1 MPRFLVPV
9 DFSTV
14 SVNAAL
20 YAVQMA
26 EKMPRKE
33 VILYNVTEGVHAGDD
48 GTPIDFNGEAFL
60 ANNLRSLES
69 LQVSLFEMGMSPMEI
84 VAEIGDLPER
94 IKPIINNQK
103 IDMVVMGIT
112 GQSTAYGDSI
122 FGKNAMD
129 ISRSNNC
136 PVMIVPPDAVF
147 RGSRKVAIAVELKD
161 VHKTVAVDPIKKW
174 LDVLRPELHFVHV
187 GVASEN
193 ELTEEQKS
201 EKAKLLEMFKD
212 YDSIFNYLPKQDF
225 SQAINSFVEKNRID
239 HIVIFPKKHGLFESL
254 FAANHTKKLAYHS
267 HVPVLAIHD

>member
-33 VILYNVTEGVHAGDD
+33 VVLYNVTEGVHAGDD

-60 ANNLRSLES
+60 ANNLRTLES
-69 LQVSLFEMGMSPMEI
+69 LQVSLFEMGLSPMEI

-94 IKPIINNQK
+94 IKPVIDNQR

-112 GQSTAYGDSI
+112 GHSSYGDSF
-122 FGKNAMD
+122 FGKNAME
-129 ISRSNNC
+129 ISRNNTC

-147 RGSRKVAIAVELKD
+147 KGSKKVAIAVELKD
-161 VHKTVAVDPIKKW
+161 VNKTVAVGPIKKW
-174 LDVLRPELHFVHV
+174 LDVLQPELHFVYV
-187 GVASEN
+187 GASSEN
-193 ELTEEQKS
+193 DLTEIQKS
-201 EKAKLLEMFKD
+201 EKAKLEELFKN
-212 YDSIFNYLPKQDF
+212 YTSVFNFLPAQDF
-225 SQAINSFVEKNRID
+225 SQGINTFVEQNQID
-239 HIVIFPKKHGLFESL
+239 HIIVFPKKHGLFESL
-254 FAANHTKKLAYHS
+254 FAANHAKKLAYHS
-267 HVPVLAIHD
+267 HIPVLAIHD

>member
-33 VILYNVTEGVHAGDD
+33 VVLYNVTEGVHAGDD

-60 ANNLRSLES
+60 ANNLRTLES
-69 LQVSLFEMGMSPMEI
+69 LQVSLFEMGLSPMEI

-94 IKPIINNQK
+94 IKPIIDTQN

-112 GQSTAYGDSI
+112 GHSSYGDSF
-122 FGKNAMD
+122 FGKNAME
-129 ISRSNNC
+129 ISRNNTC

-147 RGSRKVAIAVELKD
+147 KGSKKIAIAVELKD
-161 VHKTVAVDPIKKW
+161 VNKTVAVGPIKKW
-174 LDVLRPELHFVHV
+174 LDVLQPELHFVYV
-187 GVASEN
+187 GASSEN
-193 ELTEEQKS
+193 DLTEIQKS
-201 EKAKLLEMFKD
+201 EKAKLEEIFKD
-212 YDSIFNYLPKQDF
+212 YSSVFNFLPAQDF
-225 SQAINSFVEKNRID
+225 SQGINTFVEQNQID
-239 HIVIFPKKHGLFESL
+239 HIIVFPKKHGLFESL
-254 FAANHTKKLAYHS
+254 FAGNHAKKLAYHS